1 MCKICDVS
9 GTASA
14 ERTVSWSRADVRAE
28 GTCVGE
34 GFFER
39 SRVNGVLVEIV
50 RFEGAGRVGAD

>member
-1 MCKICDVS
+1 MCKICDIGNTVS
-9 GTASA
+9 AIRA
-14 ERTVSWSRADVRAE
+14 VSWSRADVRAE

-39 SRVNGVLVEIV
+39 SRVDGVLVEIV